1 MSYPTVVLWLLWV
14 GTAGDAVAG
23 ATYYFPLGC
32 SSYGRLIPTRD
43 RSSKPNHPTVSLA
56 NQYCIEF
63 TVVEALAFVN
73 FFCGTVLAAGII
85 DMLIFISSAFIYYDV
100 IFLYAIINAVRGRS
114 IWTSSVKEAVTGTPG
129 AVNSGYPMGQPQ
141 YNAPP
146 MQYGAYPPN
155 VPPNQPYNAYPQQ
168 AQPYSA
174 YPQQVPPQGPPSQ
187 QYNAYHPQS
196 PPQAGQYSPAPG
208 SPQQQ
213 ASYPGY
219 STSPTGNDA
228 ALPPQPNYNAYPVHG
243 SQAPLP
249 LPSGYQA

>member
-1 MSYPTVVLWLLWV
+1 LGIAVSCLSIISLPLFFGLGTMRNRVFTSMILFEIIWFFVLWLLWV

-32 SSYGRLIPTRD
+32 SSY
-43 RSSKPNHPTVSLA
+43 VSLA

-73 FFCGTVLAAGII
+73 FFC
-85 DMLIFISSAFIYYDV
+85 AFIYYDV